1 MMAGALEFGSD
12 ILEEGQ
18 TVKVEFERVTAC
30 FIIPTLIWTSLLK
43 IQNMR
48 KALLTSSE
56 VSALVTICV
65 VVLFTLALFLSGYT
79 LQQRTL
85 QDLRV
90 AIRPGHTR
98 PSPKAH
104 LPGYFKRQTTIL
116 DDGTVIVRQS
126 QADVDEQEWLAKK
139 YELRAPKASVES
151 GKANSDTS
159 SSASEQQSNKEK
171 ENGRVEGENQTSRP
185 GGDETERKAVV
196 GTSDT
201 RAEAT
206 EEQLRI
212 LSALTAHAA
221 QQAWGV
227 DHPDPLTKNRLPI
240 TKAERRKL
248 IKEEIQKLAQTD
260 RPMYYQRRLW

>member
-1 MMAGALEFGSD
+1 
-12 ILEEGQ
+12 
-18 TVKVEFERVTAC
+18 
-30 FIIPTLIWTSLLK
+30 
-43 IQNMR
+43 MR

-65 VVLFTLALFLSGYT
+65 ALFLSGYT

-90 AIRPGHTR
+90 AIRPDHTR

-104 LPGYFKRQTTIL
+104 LPGYFKRQTTTL

-139 YELRAPKASVES
+139 YELRAPKASVKS

-159 SSASEQQSNKEK
+159 SSASEQQINKEK
-171 ENGRVEGENQTSRP
+171 ENGGLEGENQSSWP

>member
-1 MMAGALEFGSD
+1 
-12 ILEEGQ
+12 
-18 TVKVEFERVTAC
+18 
-30 FIIPTLIWTSLLK
+30 
-43 IQNMR
+43 MR

-104 LPGYFKRQTTIL
+104 LPGYFKRQTTTL

-139 YELRAPKASVES
+139 YELRASTASVKS
-151 GKANSDTS
+151 GKTNSDTS
-159 SSASEQQSNKEK
+159 SSASGQQSNKEN
-171 ENGRVEGENQTSRP
+171 ENDGVEEENQTSRP
-185 GGDETERKAVV
+185 GGDERERKAAV
-196 GTSDT
+196 GASNP

-248 IKEEIQKLAQTD
+248 IKEEIKKLAQTD
-260 RPMYYQRRLW
+260 KPMYYQRRLW

>member
-1 MMAGALEFGSD
+1 
-12 ILEEGQ
+12 
-18 TVKVEFERVTAC
+18 
-30 FIIPTLIWTSLLK
+30 
-43 IQNMR
+43 MR

-65 VVLFTLALFLSGYT
+65 VILFTLALFLSGYT

-104 LPGYFKRQTTIL
+104 LPGYFKRQTTTL

-126 QADVDEQEWLAKK
+126 QADLDEQEWLAKK
-139 YELRAPKASVES
+139 YELRASKASVKS
-151 GKANSDTS
+151 GEANSDTS
-159 SSASEQQSNKEK
+159 SSASGQQSHKEK
-171 ENGRVEGENQTSRP
+171 ENENDEVEEENQTSRP
-185 GGDETERKAVV
+185 GGHERERNPAV
-196 GTSDT
+196 GASDP

-206 EEQLRI
+206 EEQVRM

-260 RPMYYQRRLW
+260 RPTYYQRRLW

>member
-1 MMAGALEFGSD
+1 ML
-12 ILEEGQ
+12 ILFSFQ
-18 TVKVEFERVTAC
+18 F
-30 FIIPTLIWTSLLK
+30 LIT
-43 IQNMR
+43 
-48 KALLTSSE
+48 
-56 VSALVTICV
+56 

-104 LPGYFKRQTTIL
+104 LPGYFKRQTTTL

-139 YELRAPKASVES
+139 YELRAPKASVEF

-159 SSASEQQSNKEK
+159 SSASEQQSNKER
-171 ENGRVEGENQTSRP
+171 ENGGVEGENQTSRP
-185 GGDETERKAVV
+185 GGDESERKAVV

>member
-1 MMAGALEFGSD
+1 
-12 ILEEGQ
+12 
-18 TVKVEFERVTAC
+18 
-30 FIIPTLIWTSLLK
+30 
-43 IQNMR
+43 MR

-90 AIRPGHTR
+90 AIRPSHTR

-104 LPGYFKRQTTIL
+104 LPGYFTRQTTTL
-116 DDGTVIVRQS
+116 EDGTAKLRLS
-126 QADVDEQEWLAKK
+126 QADIDEQEWLAKK
-139 YELRAPKASVES
+139 YELRAPKASVKS
-151 GKANSDTS
+151 GKTNSDTG
-159 SSASEQQSNKEK
+159 SSASGQQSNKEK
-171 ENGRVEGENQTSRP
+171 ENDGLEEENQMSQP
-185 GGDETERKAVV
+185 EGDGTEKKPAV
-196 GTSDT
+196 GASDT

-260 RPMYYQRRLW
+260 RPVYYQRRLW